1 MSSDAAVKLVADT
14 ESSPAGFVFGGETFT
29 LPGKLDFR
37 VIVAMQRGNFDRAL
51 SLLIGAEQM
60 DRFLEIDSDEPFDE
74 TKLNELIELVSGR
87 SGTSAGESGASTT
100 S

>member
-1 MSSDAAVKLVADT
+1 MKLVAEADAT
-14 ESSPAGFVFGGETFT
+14 PAAFVFGGETFT
-29 LPGKLDFR
+29 LPAKLDFR

-51 SLLIGAEQM
+51 SLLIGSEQM
-60 DRFLEIDSDEPFDE
+60 DRFLEVDAPDEPFDE
-74 TKLNELIELVSGR
+74 AKLNELIELVAGN